1 MMNPQ
6 EFQVR
11 CNRLYDRARSGQWDP
26 AVELPRTDVDFD
38 SATLAPP
45 LVSDALG
52 AAWPKLPSETR
63 REQFRLCMGT
73 LLTNLAYGEH
83 YVVGASDHLADCMP
97 TAVLRNLEAM
107 QRIDEA
113 RHEKVLFDY
122 VEKQLGFDVLPTRCV
137 AARQL
142 PEGTQMA
149 RESWRANTLLVMIL
163 EIAALASLQGMR
175 AFCQEPYAQLML
187 RKVVSDESR
196 HISALSLALRC
207 PDTEIK
213 EEERHR
219 LHDVAVLGWTQ
230 GLLVTERPVLNV
242 VRMLDGKD
250 DLVDEDLRNAPP
262 GAWFFFR
269 QMIAATML
277 PKLKLAGIYDEKL
290 EQLLADA
297 GCPITSEPH
306 TDGMESTV

>member
-26 AVELPRTDVDFD
+26 KVELPRADVDFD
-38 SATLAPP
+38 RATLSSP
-45 LVSDALG
+45 LISTALG
-52 AAWPKLPSETR
+52 AAWPGLPSETR

-97 TAVLRNLEAM
+97 TPVLRNLEAM

-122 VEKQLGFDVLPTRCV
+122 VGDQLGFDVLPTRCV
-137 AARQL
+137 AARNL
-142 PEGTQMA
+142 SEGTQRA
-149 RESWRANTLLVMIL
+149 GDSWRANTLLVMIL

-175 AFCQEPYAQLML
+175 AFCQEPLAQRML

-207 PDTEIK
+207 PDTGID
-213 EEERHR
+213 EEERQR
-219 LHDVAVLGWTQ
+219 LQDVTVLGWTQ

-242 VRMLDGKD
+242 SRLLDGED
-250 DLVDEDLRNAPP
+250 ELTDEDLRHAPP
-262 GAWFFFR
+262 GAWLFFR

-277 PKLKLAGIYDEKL
+277 PKLKLAGIYDEAL
-290 EQLLADA
+290 EHRLVAA
-297 GCPITSEPH
+297 GCPITADPH
-306 TDGMESTV
+306 TDSMD